1 MLGVTRLNLK
11 DRQRQRNTEKQRR
24 RNRDRDR
31 DIHVYRETDTYKN
44 IETMGHRDKNRE
56 KKDTKRQKDQFI
68 YLNTFKR
75 QGGMMTKI
83 SICLILPLTAYPNHI
98 GLASLN
104 IVTQV

>member
-11 DRQRQRNTEKQRR
+11 DRQRQRNTEKQRQ

-56 KKDTKRQKDQFI
+56 RYKETEGPI
-68 YLNTFKR
+68 YLSKYFQEAR
-75 QGGMMTKI
+75 R
-83 SICLILPLTAYPNHI
+83 YDD
-98 GLASLN
+98 
-104 IVTQV
+104 